1 MTDSELKKQ
10 MCENLQDDY
19 LLNGSSDLSDFEFL
33 EKALSLAVAKNNS
46 KELAEKLMNEFN
58 NLKSV
63 SVASPKRLMQIDGVN
78 EQVAT
83 YLSLMRDILARI
95 ELRKNQSVDVLADV
109 NSAIEYAKNMLLFQ
123 DVERVALITLDED
136 FRVIKSDYISQGT
149 TNFAN
154 VMPVEVSKRLVA
166 EKPCYVVVAHNHL
179 VDNGEPSFSDVNF
192 TINLTNWL
200 SQFGIKLLDHIIVC
214 KSCSTSMAMEEE
226 YKFIFD

>member
-19 LLNGSSDLSDFEFL
+19 LLNGSSDLSDFELL
-33 EKALSLAVAKNNS
+33 EKTLSLSVAKNNS
-46 KELAEKLMNEFN
+46 KEIADNLMNEFN

-109 NSAIEYAKNMLLFQ
+109 NEKSAKKPHLKKSLKK
-123 DVERVALITLDED
+123 
-136 FRVIKSDYISQGT
+136 IK
-149 TNFAN
+149 
-154 VMPVEVSKRLVA
+154 KRLDIS
-166 EKPCYVVVAHNHL
+166 L
-179 VDNGEPSFSDVNF
+179 
-192 TINLTNWL
+192 
-200 SQFGIKLLDHIIVC
+200 IK
-214 KSCSTSMAMEEE
+214 
-226 YKFIFD
+226 

>member
-19 LLNGSSDLSDFEFL
+19 LLNGSSDLSDFELL
-33 EKALSLAVAKNNS
+33 EKTLSLAVAKNNS
-46 KELAEKLMNEFN
+46 KEIADNLMNEFN

-123 DVERVALITLDED
+123 DVERVVLITLDED
-136 FRVIKSDYISQGT
+136 FREIGR
-149 TNFAN
+149 A
-154 VMPVEVSKRLVA
+154 
-166 EKPCYVVVAHNHL
+166 
-179 VDNGEPSFSDVNF
+179 
-192 TINLTNWL
+192 
-200 SQFGIKLLDHIIVC
+200 
-214 KSCSTSMAMEEE
+214 SCRERV
-226 YKFIFD
+226 

>member
-1 MTDSELKKQ
+1 

-19 LLNGSSDLSDFEFL
+19 LLNGSSDLSDFELL

-46 KELAEKLMNEFN
+46 KEIADNLMNEFN

-123 DVERVALITLDED
+123 DVERVVLITLDED
-136 FRVIKSDYISQGT
+136 CQSSNPSKWSRTHDEWPVQVGRHCPHSPYCGKPTPSASHTCHLWNYDGT
-149 TNFAN
+149 LEALF
-154 VMPVEVSKRLVA
+154 
-166 EKPCYVVVAHNHL
+166 
-179 VDNGEPSFSDVNF
+179 
-192 TINLTNWL
+192 
-200 SQFGIKLLDHIIVC
+200 
-214 KSCSTSMAMEEE
+214 
-226 YKFIFD
+226 

>member
-19 LLNGSSDLSDFEFL
+19 LLNGSSDLSDFELL
-33 EKALSLAVAKNNS
+33 EKTLSLAVAKNNS
-46 KELAEKLMNEFN
+46 KEIADNLMNEFN

-95 ELRKNQSVDVLADV
+95 ELRKNQSVDVLSDV

-123 DVERVALITLDED
+123 DVERVVLITLDEN

-149 TNFAN
+149 ANFAN

-179 VDNGEPSFSDVNF
+179 VDNSEPSFSDVNF

>member
-1 MTDSELKKQ
+1 MDSELKKQ

-19 LLNGSSDLSDFEFL
+19 LLNGSSDLSDFELL

-46 KELAEKLMNEFN
+46 KELADNLMNEFN

-149 TNFAN
+149 TNFAK
-154 VMPVEVSKRLVA
+154 ER
-166 EKPCYVVVAHNHL
+166 
-179 VDNGEPSFSDVNF
+179 DV
-192 TINLTNWL
+192 LL
-200 SQFGIKLLDHIIVC
+200 S
-214 KSCSTSMAMEEE
+214 
-226 YKFIFD
+226 

>member
-19 LLNGSSDLSDFEFL
+19 LLNGSSDLSDFELL
-33 EKALSLAVAKNNS
+33 EKTLSLAVAKNNS
-46 KELAEKLMNEFN
+46 KEIADNLMNEFN

-123 DVERVALITLDED
+123 DVERVVLITLDED

-149 TNFAN
+149 ANFAN

-166 EKPCYVVVAHNHL
+166 EKPC
-179 VDNGEPSFSDVNF
+179 
-192 TINLTNWL
+192 
-200 SQFGIKLLDHIIVC
+200 
-214 KSCSTSMAMEEE
+214 
-226 YKFIFD
+226 